1 MQPFAVLGHFEG
13 RGGNTAGVGRL
24 AGQEEHAVCLKV
36 ISCFCSRR
44 HIGAFRHGHDAV
56 CHQSLGILEREFV
69 LRRTGKC
76 YITLHA
82 PYALTLMVLG
92 IRAVV
97 PVLGQPLPLDF
108 FDFLECCHVNAIGII
123 DPAGGIGTGDDLC
136 AQLMSLFDGIDRN
149 IAGAGYADSLACDR
163 LAMALQHLINNVEQA
178 VAGGFRSRQ

>member
-1 MQPFAVLGHFEG
+1 MQQYTKDAFAFMDEIVIASDNALRRHGICNLFKARDIGPHNEIVIKAVLLCCRIDVVIQIHHDALECGIDLLKGPVQPFAVLGHFEG
-13 RGGNTAGVGRL
+13 RGGNTASVGRL

-97 PVLGQPLPLDF
+97 
-108 FDFLECCHVNAIGII
+108 
-123 DPAGGIGTGDDLC
+123 
-136 AQLMSLFDGIDRN
+136 
-149 IAGAGYADSLACDR
+149 Y
-163 LAMALQHLINNVEQA
+163 
-178 VAGGFRSRQ
+178 